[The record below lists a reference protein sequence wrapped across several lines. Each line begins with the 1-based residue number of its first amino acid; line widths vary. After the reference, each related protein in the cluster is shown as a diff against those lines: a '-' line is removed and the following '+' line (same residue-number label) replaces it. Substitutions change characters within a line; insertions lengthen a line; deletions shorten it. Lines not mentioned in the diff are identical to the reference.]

1 MSQQPA
7 LKVSDVQ
14 SLLADPSVSSRA
26 EMAVKIAQSFG
37 TGRLTVGEKAIAH
50 DIFRMMMRDAEAKV
64 RRALAESLK
73 DNPDVP
79 RDVALALAQDVESVA
94 APLLEWSTALTDAD
108 LESIVRSSADGK
120 QSAVARRRGLSA
132 TLARAIAETAGPL
145 GVQALMENATAAIPD
160 DAFGTVL
167 NRFGGESAIQ
177 TAMVNRNRLPVSVAE
192 RLVNMVSVALRER
205 LMAEHDL
212 PTDLATDL
220 LLQARERATVDLAL
234 SVDREDLS
242 MLVGRLRKN
251 GRLTPTL
258 ILRSI
263 CAGDFDFLECALAE
277 LAGIPVNN
285 AYRLMHDQGGQGLV
299 GLIRHCGLSDDFLE
313 IAQVALA
320 VTGELQLDGQPGD
333 RVRFAERM
341 IERVLTSF
349 EDRFDT
355 ENLNYLIGRL
365 GRSTAVAEAA
375 SPAG

>member
-1 MSQQPA
+1 MSVVGLLPPHEVCLSQQPV
-7 LKVSDVQ
+7 LDVSDVQ
-14 SLLADPSVSSRA
+14 MLLSDPSVSSRA
-26 EMAVKIAQSFG
+26 EMAAKIGHSFG
-37 TGRLTVGEKAIAH
+37 TGKLTAGEKAIAH
-50 DIFRMMMRDAEAKV
+50 NIFRMMMRDAEMKV
-64 RRALAESLK
+64 RKALAESLK
-73 DNPDVP
+73 DNPDLP
-79 RDVALALAQDVESVA
+79 HDVALTLAQDVESVA
-94 APLLEWSTALTDAD
+94 APLLECSTALTDAD

-145 GVQALMENATAAIPD
+145 GVQALMGNASAAIPD

-167 NRFGGESAIQ
+167 DRFGSENAIQ

-192 RLVNMVSVALRER
+192 RLVNIASAALRER

-212 PTDLATDL
+212 PTNLVTDL

-234 SVDREDLS
+234 SADREEVS

-285 AYRLMHDQGGQGLV
+285 AYRLIHDKGGQGL
-299 GLIRHCGLSDDFLE
+299 
-313 IAQVALA
+313 A
-320 VTGELQLDGQPGD
+320 VSTGAIIPH
-333 RVRFAERM
+333 
-341 IERVLTSF
+341 
-349 EDRFDT
+349 
-355 ENLNYLIGRL
+355 
-365 GRSTAVAEAA
+365 
-375 SPAG
+375 